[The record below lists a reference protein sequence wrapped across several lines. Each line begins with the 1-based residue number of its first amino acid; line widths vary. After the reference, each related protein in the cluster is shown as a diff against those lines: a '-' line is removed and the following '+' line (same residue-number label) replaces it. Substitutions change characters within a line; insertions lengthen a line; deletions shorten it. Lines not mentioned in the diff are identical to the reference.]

1 VAGAPITYVLYA
13 GQIDRTCAEASDFR
27 SVQTRHEKARRRH
40 MDGEFGSVSS
50 AHYSSPSQTWTT
62 GGGTALGT
70 GPAPTGT
77 SKASSTLR
85 RKVGSGSTSRERQ
98 SSVDA
103 AGGGKNSLSP
113 MNPRRTH
120 PGSGSGSGAG
130 GLMSPGVSLGGAVA
144 SMNSTAGLGAIR
156 PGSPPS
162 SNLAARRRLLGGIR
176 KSAGQG
182 T

>member
-1 VAGAPITYVLYA
+1 
-13 GQIDRTCAEASDFR
+13 
-27 SVQTRHEKARRRH
+27 

-50 AHYSSPSQTWTT
+50 AHYSTPSQTWTT
-62 GGGTALGT
+62 SQGTALG
-70 GPAPTGT
+70 PAPAITGT

-103 AGGGKNSLSP
+103 AGGAGKNSLSP
-113 MNPRRTH
+113 MNPRRH

-130 GLMSPGVSLGGAVA
+130 GLLSPGVSIGGAIA
-144 SMNSTAGLGAIR
+144 SMNSSAGLGGVR

-162 SNLAARRRLLGGIR
+162 SNLAARRRLLGGMR

-182 T
+182 I